1 MRHEASKRANANAQK
16 CLEEQYSIESDLKSA
31 KAAEK
36 DALSAATESEM
47 NAEMRAGIAAK
58 TSDLTKFKKQLSRK
72 QIEMKIGE
80 RTYSKR
86 LSQRDV
92 AVSAQRE
99 ASVALNSNAD
109 LYYRAK
115 VDASNQ
121 KNKRNVE
128 VRLKAD
134 AILAYTRFRDLF
146 KASLNAKEE
155 AELTSALAAEKE
167 CSVRYARDFR
177 TKKSR
182 VKGISPELAKM
193 SLLSGTKYKYWDNS
207 LRLPFFCSHS
217 ISEGKMKQLLSN
229 DDMGENEKWREFNK
243 HHMIRVYP
251 SRQKSLRQS
260 SNNYNPVMAWSLG
273 CQVASLNQQVCDAFV
288 LVNDGRFRVNGSC
301 GYVLK
306 PESMIERKGGDISR
320 RNRFVA
326 DMPQVWSIK
335 ILSGQNFP
343 QPRKKILRGN
353 INPRVRVTLYD
364 GGLSPPIVHL
374 TESVK
379 MNGLSPIWAET
390 KGAKFHV
397 KDPSTAILLFSL
409 WDWET
414 NQSED
419 FIAAASIPVSCMRQ
433 GYRSVPLFDSN
444 HMRCGSY
451 AFASLL
457 VQVTAVDN

>member
-1 MRHEASKRANANAQK
+1 MRQDASKRANANAQK
-16 CLEEQYSIESDLKSA
+16 CLEQQYSIESDLKQA
-31 KAAEK
+31 IEEEK
-36 DALSAATESEM
+36 TALSSATESEM
-47 NAEMRAGIAAK
+47 KAEMRAGVAAK
-58 TSDLTKFKKQLSRK
+58 ASDLTKFKNKLSKK
-72 QIEMKIGE
+72 QIEMKIAD
-80 RTYSKR
+80 RAYSKR
-86 LSQRDV
+86 LSQRDT
-92 AVSAQRE
+92 AVSDQRE

-121 KNKRNVE
+121 KNKTNAE
-128 VRLKAD
+128 LHLKAD
-134 AILAYTRFRDLF
+134 ATLAYSSFKDLF
-146 KASLNAKEE
+146 KASLHAKED
-155 AELTSALAAEKE
+155 AQLTRALAAEKE

-177 TKKSR
+177 SKKSR
-182 VKGISPELAKM
+182 VKGVSPELAKV
-193 SLLSGTKYKYWDNS
+193 SLLSGTKFKYWDNS

-217 ISEGKMKQLLSN
+217 ISEGKMIQLLSN
-229 DDMGENEKWREFNK
+229 DDTAEIAKWKEFNK
-243 HHMIRVYP
+243 HHITRVYP
-251 SRQKSLRQS
+251 SRQKNLRQS
-260 SNNYNPVMAWSLG
+260 SGNYNPVAAWSLG

-306 PESMIERKGGDISR
+306 PETMIERKGGDISR
-320 RNRFVA
+320 RNKFVA
-326 DMPQVWSIK
+326 DMPQLWSVK

-343 QPRKKILRGN
+343 QPRKKALRGN

-364 GGLSPPIVHL
+364 GGISSPVVHL
-374 TESVK
+374 TDSVK
-379 MNGLSPIWAET
+379 KNGLSPIWAET

-397 KDPSTAILLFSL
+397 KEPSTAILLFSL

-414 NQSED
+414 NHDED

-457 VQVTAVDN
+457 VHVTAN